1 MRMKLAAQNPM
12 HVAER
17 ALVAATGKACLGV
30 KGTKNVNLSMDGA
43 TAEVECR
50 RNKGCRG
57 ESKVANGGGGEVEC
71 GNGI

>member
-30 KGTKNVNLSMDGA
+30 KGTENVNLSVDGA
-43 TAEVECR
+43 ATEVECG

-57 ESKVANGGGGEVEC
+57 ESKAANGGGGEVEC
-71 GNGI
+71 GNSI